1 MRINV
6 CRDVEILARGC
17 PCNTVS
23 LAEITRFDPSTDRIT
38 SKFNLPLPFLFT
50 ANTSASK
57 IRYTISS
64 QNLYFRT
71 RLVDSVCRQFTS
83 KAEWETRYTAANDL
97 VNQLDEVSHDTLEHY
112 QSDTPI
118 GTVLKS
124 SYEVVE
130 FRGRQCLRDYAILR
144 LDGRYPD
151 NSDVFY
157 DPLPTNGYLAE
168 IQWSAEADS
177 VGNLQYDV
185 QVKKRGAVTGVTY
198 GIVAG
203 VHGVLKS
210 AGESAVRKEFW
221 VLPEALS
228 SSLYEFADKGDS
240 GALVWTKDGEAVGVV
255 IAGWTAA
262 FEGVRAVIL
271 PNLFWDTKNIPF
283 PRDEEG
289 RIDFKGLLS
298 FAVTR
303 PLVLIESFE
312 MILEDIAESNY
323 QLYVPSFIDL

>member
-1 MRINV
+1 M
-6 CRDVEILARGC
+6 
-17 PCNTVS
+17 
-23 LAEITRFDPSTDRIT
+23 
-38 SKFNLPLPFLFT
+38 
-50 ANTSASK
+50 
-57 IRYTISS
+57 
-64 QNLYFRT
+64 
-71 RLVDSVCRQFTS
+71 
-83 KAEWETRYTAANDL
+83 
-97 VNQLDEVSHDTLEHY
+97 
-112 QSDTPI
+112 
-118 GTVLKS
+118 
-124 SYEVVE
+124 
-130 FRGRQCLRDYAILR
+130 
-144 LDGRYPD
+144 
-151 NSDVFY
+151 
-157 DPLPTNGYLAE
+157 AE

-185 QVKKRGAVTGVTY
+185 QVKKRGAATGVTY

-203 VHGVLKS
+203 VYGVLKS
-210 AGESAVRKEFW
+210 AGEGAVRKEFW

-228 SSLYEFADKGDS
+228 TSHEFADKGDS

>member
-1 MRINV
+1 
-6 CRDVEILARGC
+6 
-17 PCNTVS
+17 
-23 LAEITRFDPSTDRIT
+23 
-38 SKFNLPLPFLFT
+38 
-50 ANTSASK
+50 
-57 IRYTISS
+57 
-64 QNLYFRT
+64 
-71 RLVDSVCRQFTS
+71 
-83 KAEWETRYTAANDL
+83 
-97 VNQLDEVSHDTLEHY
+97 
-112 QSDTPI
+112 
-118 GTVLKS
+118 
-124 SYEVVE
+124 
-130 FRGRQCLRDYAILR
+130 
-144 LDGRYPD
+144 LDGRYQD

-255 IAGWTAA
+255 IAGWTTA